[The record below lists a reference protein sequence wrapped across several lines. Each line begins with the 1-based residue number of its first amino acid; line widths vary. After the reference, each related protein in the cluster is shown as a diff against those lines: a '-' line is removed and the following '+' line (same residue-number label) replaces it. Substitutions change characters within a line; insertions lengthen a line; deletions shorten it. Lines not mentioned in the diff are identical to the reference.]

1 MNKNFTAEHAAPVGM
16 KIDFTTEHTE
26 HAETKTLFVFASTNK
41 FPSVYS
47 VCSVVKIFVPLLY
60 LLLLSVVFPACSPSR
75 PPADTLVV
83 LVEAPVGDI
92 DPSTAITAYGLKISR
107 LIHEP
112 LVSLDTID
120 GKPRLELLER
130 IETVDD
136 RSVIL
141 HLKHGIRFSD
151 GSLLTAHDVVSTFRA
166 IRHGTYS
173 PFAAKWKDLVEL
185 RADSDTR
192 VWMRFS
198 TIRPTLVSDLDI
210 GIVKLSP
217 RAAPWRN
224 TRVGAGP
231 FVLESRTTDRIRLVR
246 NPFYYKGVPPVA
258 RVVFQTVEEENV
270 RALLMSS
277 GHADLAQNNISPI
290 LLPALSH
297 LPLMRGPSWTL
308 TYLGFNAQVPQLAD
322 PRVRR
327 ALAMSVDRG
336 RLIQAR
342 FRGTAQLA
350 DSIMPPQHW
359 AHAPGL
365 PQLVYDPA
373 AAARLLDDAGW
384 PADPS
389 TGVRFHLEYKTSSNP
404 FRVAIAK
411 VIAEG
416 WGRIGVRV
424 RVRSLEWGVFFADIK
439 KRQFQVMSL
448 QMPEI
453 GVPDVMVD
461 FFHSANIPS
470 AARPDGVNRWGYA
483 DAEVDDLLDRTKRTS
498 DPAVRQD
505 LFARVQEKLMRDLP
519 IFPLWFEENLVFLS
533 ARVREYNLLPNAR
546 WSSLSGVVLM
556 R

>member
-1 MNKNFTAEHAAPVGM
+1 MKKIFTAEHA
-16 KIDFTTEHTE
+16 DD
-26 HAETKTLFVFASTNK
+26 AEVKTFYACSVF
-41 FPSVYS
+41 
-47 VCSVVKIFVPLLY
+47 SVVKTPLLLLY
-60 LLLLSVVFPACSPSR
+60 LLFLHPVIFFPACSPQK

-107 LIHEP
+107 LTHEP
-112 LVSLDTID
+112 LVSLDSPD
-120 GKPRLELLER
+120 GQPQLELLSR
-130 IETVDD
+130 IEPIDE
-136 RSVIL
+136 RAVIL
-141 HLKHGIRFSD
+141 HLRPGVRFSD
-151 GSLLTAHDVVSTFRA
+151 GSPLTAHDVVHTITA
-166 IRHGTYS
+166 IRQGRFS
-173 PFAAKWKDLVEL
+173 PFAAKWKDLLEL
-185 RADSDTR
+185 RAVEDLQ
-192 VWMRFS
+192 VLLRFS
-198 TIRPTLVSDLDI
+198 ALRPTLVSDLDI
-210 GIVKLSP
+210 GIQKGTTQAGAS
-217 RAAPWRN
+217 WR
-224 TRVGAGP
+224 RSGLGAGP
-231 FVLESRTTDRIRLVR
+231 FVLESRTTDRIVLRR
-246 NPFYYKGVPPVA
+246 NPHYHKGAPSIA
-258 RVVFQTVEEENV
+258 RVVFQTVEEENI

-277 GHADLAQNNISPI
+277 GHADLSQNNISPI

-327 ALAMSVDRG
+327 ALAMAVDRE
-336 RLIQAR
+336 RLIAAR

-359 AHAPGL
+359 AHAPNL
-365 PQLVYDPA
+365 PQLAYDPA
-373 AAARLLDDAGW
+373 AAARLLDEAGY
-384 PADPS
+384 PADPR
-389 TGVRFHLEYKTSSNP
+389 TGVRFSLEYKTSSNP

-411 VIAEG
+411 VIADG

-461 FFHSANIPS
+461 FFHSGNIPS

-483 DAEVDDLLDRTKRTS
+483 DAEVDDQLDRTRRTA
-498 DPAVRQD
+498 DPVARQEM
-505 LFARVQEKLMRDLP
+505 FAGVQKKLMRDLP

-533 ARVREYNLLPNAR
+533 TRVREYNLLPNAR
-546 WSSLSGVVLM
+546 WSSLSRVVL
-556 R
+556 RP